1 MEKTF
6 AKGVFIKE
14 KTFDTWSKL
23 NMSIR
28 VDEFIKFI
36 KEHENEKGHV
46 NFNITK
52 RRQPSEGGITHS
64 CELDTWKPENKEESK
79 QEAESSDDLP
89 F

>member
-23 NMSIR
+23 NMSIK
-28 VDEFIKFI
+28 VSDFVEFL
-36 KEHENEKGHV
+36 KEHENEKGYV
-46 NFNITK
+46 NFNISK
-52 RRQPSEGGITHS
+52 RRQPSEYGVTHS
-64 CELDTWKPENKEESK
+64 CELDTWKPENKEVSK
-79 QEAESSDDLP
+79 QDEDSLP